1 MKRLLILMTAVL
13 ALHAVAYTFSYGNND
28 CDLFREEG
36 VEIDYE
42 DGSMIFMYD
51 GDDCIET
58 VVITEDYE
66 LIVNGQHVDLN
77 TRQQKL
83 VEDYY
88 EDFVDIAEF
97 AKEIGLEGARIG
109 AKGAKLGITA
119 IAKIFKLLEKDY
131 DTEDLEE
138 DMERE
143 SEKLEKAAKKLE
155 RKAEKLE
162 DIVDDLEDRHRSMRR
177 SIPELRRLGWF

>member
-1 MKRLLILMTAVL
+1 MKRFLTLMAVL
-13 ALHAVAYTFSYGNND
+13 LALPAAAYTFSYSDND

-36 VEIDYE
+36 VDIDYE
-42 DGSMIFMYD
+42 DGSLIFTYD

-66 LIVNGQHVDLN
+66 LIVNGRHVDLN
-77 TRQQKL
+77 RRQQKL

-88 EDFVDIAEF
+88 EDFMDIAEF
-97 AKEIGLEGARIG
+97 AKEIGIEGAKIG

-119 IAKIFKLLEKDY
+119 IAKIFKLLEEDY

-138 DMERE
+138 DMDRE
-143 SEKLEKAAKKLE
+143 SEKLERAARKLE

-162 DIVDDLEDRHRSMRR
+162 DIIDDIEDQQRTLRR